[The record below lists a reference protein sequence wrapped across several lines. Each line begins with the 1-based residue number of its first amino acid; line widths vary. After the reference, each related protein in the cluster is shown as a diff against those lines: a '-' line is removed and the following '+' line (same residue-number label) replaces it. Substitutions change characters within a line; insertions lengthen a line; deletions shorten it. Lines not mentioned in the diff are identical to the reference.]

1 MIDLHTHS
9 TASDGQYSPE
19 KLVELAKD
27 ANLSA
32 FSVSDHDTVE
42 GSVRAVQRGKELGVQ
57 VIPAVEISVSF
68 RGKALHILGYDFD
81 LEDTSLTKALYDINV
96 YRRNRAQTMV
106 GNINQE
112 LVAENMKPMDID
124 TILRLGIEKP
134 INRVDL
140 AQYLLENGYVH
151 TIQEAFDK
159 WLNRH
164 NIPNIDFSVKQAIE
178 MIRGAG
184 WVAVLAHPGSE
195 NISLQAITANFDE
208 QVQIIMDFQSE
219 WLDGIEVYRYNQPRE
234 IEAKYAWLANSLG
247 LIATGWS
254 DFHGP
259 RIIGIAPNI
268 GNNSAPDE
276 VVDRI
281 LEMGVRRKY

>member
-184 WVAVLAHPGSE
+184 
-195 NISLQAITANFDE
+195 
-208 QVQIIMDFQSE
+208 
-219 WLDGIEVYRYNQPRE
+219 
-234 IEAKYAWLANSLG
+234 
-247 LIATGWS
+247 
-254 DFHGP
+254 
-259 RIIGIAPNI
+259 
-268 GNNSAPDE
+268 
-276 VVDRI
+276 
-281 LEMGVRRKY
+281 